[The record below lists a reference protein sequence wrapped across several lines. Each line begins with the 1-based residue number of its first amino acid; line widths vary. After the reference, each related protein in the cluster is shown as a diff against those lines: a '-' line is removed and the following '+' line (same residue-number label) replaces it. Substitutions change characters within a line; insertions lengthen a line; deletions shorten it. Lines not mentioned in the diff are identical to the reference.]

1 MSILYIYCMLI
12 ETWCVLGG
20 GGKGRGVC
28 HSKLPNSKMGD
39 VRLMRL

>member
-20 GGKGRGVC
+20 GGQGQGGV
-28 HSKLPNSKMGD
+28 SFKTT
-39 VRLMRL
+39 